1 MNTLVLHTK
10 LNTFNQDKIT
20 IEKELD
26 RLTFARFDYRNSLQ
40 KILALNKI
48 DCISASAI
56 ENHYPTLVLNLE
68 LEPKIKLL
76 LSKLGYTKH
85 HSSSIF
91 HKNGKYRTNIL
102 VDVKAKQLKIVCFGS
117 HLESDIDARIIDL
130 ETATLSGFLSNKK
143 QANGY
148 KSAESRIN
156 LAKHLLNVGYE
167 PICDSLYFK
176 NGIYVTLHRTFIS
189 VRNKPALH

>member
-1 MNTLVLHTK
+1 LV
-10 LNTFNQDKIT
+10 I
-20 IEKELD
+20 
-26 RLTFARFDYRNSLQ
+26 
-40 KILALNKI
+40 
-48 DCISASAI
+48 
-56 ENHYPTLVLNLE
+56 NLE
-68 LEPKIKLL
+68 RESEIKLL

-91 HKNGKYRTNIL
+91 HKNGKYRTNII
-102 VDVKAKQLKIVCFGS
+102 VDGKAELLKIVCFGS
-117 HLESDIDARIIDL
+117 QLEADIDSRIIDI
-130 ETATLSGFLSNKK
+130 EIATFSDYLSNEK

-148 KSAESRIN
+148 KSLDDRFN